1 MRFSSGHSIG
11 KEGEEAE
18 LADVELAL
26 THAASLRRTPHQNSS
41 SIETL
46 LHALQRERGSFSN
59 CPRRHAHSPALPWF
73 GSEVGTLQKGLDPT
87 AVLKFSRKIKKGRYA
102 PLVASRPNCCD
113 VPCSLSSPLPR
124 FRDA

>member
-26 THAASLRRTPHQNSS
+26 THAASLRRTPHQNSI

-46 LHALQRERGSFSN
+46 RHALQRERGSFSN

-73 GSEVGTLQKGLDPT
+73 GSEVGTLLGGLDPT
-87 AVLKFSRKIKKGRYA
+87 AVLRFSRKIKKGRYA
-102 PLVASRPNCCD
+102 PWL
-113 VPCSLSSPLPR
+113 PLGQI
-124 FRDA
+124 AVMCVKSTL